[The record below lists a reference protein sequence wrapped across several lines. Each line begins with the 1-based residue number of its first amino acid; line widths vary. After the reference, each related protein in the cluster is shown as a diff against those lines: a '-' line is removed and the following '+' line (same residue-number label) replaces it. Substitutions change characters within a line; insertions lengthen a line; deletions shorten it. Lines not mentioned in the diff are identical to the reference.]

1 MKFIQLQTGGH
12 PFANDDL
19 TFMQTCFQ
27 EALSGLTRMYGPHY
41 VLSGFGKSDVSIETD
56 FGPVPGIAFSEGWC
70 VINNEIMYFPGQ
82 SIFASGYLTAK
93 MSTVPNVVGDP
104 VLYADTLAKQVYW
117 DRRVFISA
125 STGPINLSDFDKR
138 RVGLNTWVSVGSGGT
153 APAYSVNWG
162 NTTSPANPVKF
173 RHFGGFV
180 DLSGWANNGYG
191 IGPAG
196 PVVFILPVNCR
207 PSVPFSTTVPTWDG
221 SSNRSYAILVVNTD
235 GTVTVLPPTSGA
247 ILEHN
252 VSFDNIRI
260 PLI

>member
-19 TFMQTCFQ
+19 TFLQACFQ
-27 EALSGLTRMYGPHY
+27 EALAALTRVYGAHY
-41 VLSGFGKSDVSIETD
+41 IISGFDKSDVSIETP

-70 VINNEIMYFPGQ
+70 VLNNEIMYFPGQ
-82 SIFASGYLTAK
+82 SIFSSSYLTAK

-138 RVGLNTWVSVGSGGT
+138 RVGLNSWVSVGSGGT

-162 NTTSPANPVKF
+162 NTTSPSNPVKF
-173 RHFGGFV
+173 RHLGGFV
-180 DLSGWANNGYG
+180 DLSGWASKG
-191 IGPAG
+191 IAPAG
-196 PVVFILPVNCR
+196 TVVFILPVNCR
-207 PSVPFSTTVPTWDG
+207 PSVTFTTTVPTWDS
-221 SSNRSYAILVVNTD
+221 SSNRSYAILNINTD
-235 GTVTVLPPTSGA
+235 GTVNVLPPTSEPLVGV
-247 ILEHN
+247 HN
-252 VSFDNIRI
+252 VSFDNVRI
-260 PLI
+260 PLL